1 MLYIISYYY
10 YNKLDEMP
18 YKKVDVDPE
27 ITYELTS
34 DKIIFT
40 LNPVRLLP
48 SKQKLKI
55 IPTYTLFISNSANTT
70 SMNTKCDLN
79 VGFSLTQPSPQNNEP
94 IKFPIDVFLYL
105 FSVQN
110 TRQLNRIKN

>member
-1 MLYIISYYY
+1 MLYVVSYYY

-34 DKIIFT
+34 DKIIFS
-40 LNPVRLLP
+40 LKPVQLLP
-48 SKQKLKI
+48 SKQKLNI
-55 IPTYTLFISNSANTT
+55 TPTYTLFISNSTTTT

-79 VGFSLTQPSPQNNEP
+79 VGFSVSKTVTQTNDDEP
-94 IKFPIDVFLYL
+94 IKFAIDVIFFFYC
-105 FSVQN
+105 SS
-110 TRQLNRIKN
+110 RH